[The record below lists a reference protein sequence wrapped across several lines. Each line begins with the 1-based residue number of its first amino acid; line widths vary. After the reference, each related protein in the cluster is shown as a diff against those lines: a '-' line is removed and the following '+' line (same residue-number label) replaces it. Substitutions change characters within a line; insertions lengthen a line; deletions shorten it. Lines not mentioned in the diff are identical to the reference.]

1 MTIIN
6 CPECKNGVSD
16 KASFCPSCG
25 YPLNSIAIGNSI
37 VNINAMEC
45 PYFPHGEWTLVNS

>member
-37 VNINAMEC
+37 VNMNAMEC